1 MRGAAVNDELWHR
14 YSLASGRKAWDLPCR
29 QSRRAARKSAWAAAF
44 KSKPSA
50 SAISQN
56 CFHGMMAACGAPRSS
71 TTICFRILIT
81 AANYP
86 FHPKPPTKLIS
97 KNSPVSAGAAPGEN
111 FLRCTNCYSGSTRPG
126 RKEFYFSAW
135 NQGIAPIEWRLAPP
149 LLNGARRRSA
159 RMFKGGAP

>member
-1 MRGAAVNDELWHR
+1 MPIEMRGAAVNDELWHR
-14 YSLASGRKAWDLPCR
+14 YSL
-29 QSRRAARKSAWAAAF
+29 
-44 KSKPSA
+44 
-50 SAISQN
+50 
-56 CFHGMMAACGAPRSS
+56 
-71 TTICFRILIT
+71 T
-81 AANYP
+81 
-86 FHPKPPTKLIS
+86 
-97 KNSPVSAGAAPGEN
+97 PVSAGAAPGEN